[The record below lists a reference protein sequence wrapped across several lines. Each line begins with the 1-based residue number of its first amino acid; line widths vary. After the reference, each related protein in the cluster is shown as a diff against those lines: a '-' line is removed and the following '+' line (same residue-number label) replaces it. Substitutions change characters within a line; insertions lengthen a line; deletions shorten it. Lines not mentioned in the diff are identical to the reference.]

1 MCFQHTEFSRT
12 MMNFIARRGP
22 KLTKED
28 RKKICRSNIKKKTKH
43 FLKLFFIYSHHFP
56 DPPVRS
62 GQEIKIN
69 LVQLLSKLEQDKK
82 VQL

>member
-1 MCFQHTEFSRT
+1 LHEE
-12 MMNFIARRGP
+12 G
-22 KLTKED
+22 LTKEE
-28 RKKICRSNIKKKTKH
+28 RQKKTVEVTSRKRQTH
-43 FLKLFFIYSHHFP
+43 FLKFFFIYSHHFP